1 MQRLLSKMYLVE
13 CYLKGDD
20 DPFKR
25 IQFDTEDEARQYA
38 KQMYETK
45 AYSHIEVLD
54 VWYDPRGY
62 MSTYK
67 SVIDVF

>member
-25 IQFDTEDEARQYA
+25 IQFDTEDEAQQYG
-38 KQMYETK
+38 KQMCEAK
-45 AYSHIEVLD
+45 AYSRIEVSD
-54 VWYDPRGY
+54 VWYDPKGY
-62 MSTYK
+62 LSPYK
-67 SVIDVF
+67 SVIGVY